1 MSMEPAQRPR
11 NAMGIAALI
20 VGLISLVFA
29 GLILGAVAIILGWI
43 GLNRVKKGEATNQV
57 MALIGLVLGMA
68 GVVSW
73 FVFLVILQ

>member
-1 MSMEPAQRPR
+1 MEPADQRR
-11 NAMGIAALI
+11 NGMGIAALV

-43 GLNRVKKGEATNQV
+43 GLNRVKKGQATNQV
-57 MALIGLVLGMA
+57 MAMTGVVLGMA

>member
-1 MSMEPAQRPR
+1 
-11 NAMGIAALI
+11 MGIAALV

-43 GLNRVKKGEATNQV
+43 GLNRVKKGQATNQV
-57 MALIGLVLGMA
+57 MAMTGVVLGMA

>member
-1 MSMEPAQRPR
+1 MEPVSKPR
-11 NAMGIAALI
+11 NGVGIAALV

-43 GLNRVKKGEATNQV
+43 GMNRVKKGEATNQV
-57 MALIGLVLGMA
+57 MALIGVVLGIA

>member
-1 MSMEPAQRPR
+1 MDPVDQRR
-11 NAMGIAALI
+11 NGMGIAAL
-20 VGLISLVFA
+20 VAGLISLVFA

-43 GLNRVKKGEATNQV
+43 GLNRVKKGQATNQV
-57 MALIGLVLGMA
+57 MAMTGVVLGMA

>member
-1 MSMEPAQRPR
+1 MEPVGQQR
-11 NAMGIAALI
+11 NGVGIAALV

-29 GLILGAVAIILGWI
+29 GLLLGAVAIVLGWI
-43 GLNRVKKGEATNQV
+43 GLNRVKKGQATNQV
-57 MALIGLVLGMA
+57 MALTGVVLGMA

>member
-1 MSMEPAQRPR
+1 MEPVSKPR
-11 NAMGIAALI
+11 NGVGIAALV

-43 GLNRVKKGEATNQV
+43 GMNRAKKGEATNQV
-57 MALIGLVLGMA
+57 MALIGVVLGIA